1 MNRIM
6 ALALV
11 GLALLLAA
19 PASQTAIGQS
29 AALDRAVSELET
41 TVRYMEARLERL
53 EALAAREAP
62 TVFDR
67 ESTDGD
73 FVNSSESRRSTAP
86 TRIMKFDGVDTIEP
100 DKNAYEQLERLE
112 KEVDALERQ
121 VDSQKRA
128 VSSSSGRSSS
138 SSSYRSNRSNRQGR
152 AQGELLAEYK
162 GKYRSKR
169 AEMKKL
175 ERELNEPKQIIMGN
189 YQGIVIML
197 ETTTDQSRVLNKI
210 DYGGYLTWTGRR
222 LRSDKS
228 SQEWVVT
235 RIEVADERD
244 IPSTDRR

>member
-1 MNRIM
+1 M
-6 ALALV
+6 ALALL

-29 AALDRAVSELET
+29 AALDRAVSELED
-41 TVRYMEARLERL
+41 TVRSMEARLERL

-62 TVFDR
+62 TVFDM
-67 ESTDGD
+67 ESTEGD
-73 FVNSSESRRSTAP
+73 FVSSSGSRQSTAP

-100 DKNAYEQLERLE
+100 DEDAYEQLDRLQ

-128 VSSSSGRSSS
+128 VSSSSGSSS
-138 SSSYRSNRSNRQGR
+138 YGSYRSNRTNRRGR

-162 GKYRSKR
+162 TKFRSKK
-169 AEMKKL
+169 AEMRKL

-189 YQGIVIML
+189 YQGTVIML

-222 LRSDKS
+222 LRSNKS

-235 RIEVADERD
+235 RIEVVDERD
-244 IPSTDRR
+244 IPYADRR